1 MKAVKFENQRITMM
15 EVPLPQTAGSEV
27 LVKVMMAGICATD
40 FQLYLGYQDYEGIPG
55 HEFVG
60 MVEQAPQAPWLVGKR
75 VVADINV
82 GCGKCPHCQNGN
94 ARHCPSR
101 SAIGIRGR
109 NGAFAEYCAVPARN
123 LVVLPDHLET
133 IDAVFAEPLAAAL
146 EITRQIHICRDTR
159 IAVLGDGKMGQLC
172 ALVLDQYSG
181 NLMLLGRHA
190 DKLAHA
196 AGQGIST
203 CALAA
208 TAMEAVEPGWES
220 AFDVVVEAT
229 GNPDAINLAMALVRP
244 EGRIVVKT
252 TAHRSASM
260 NLSTLVVNEIM
271 LVGSRCGDIGFAV
284 KWLANQ
290 RIQPASLVEQVY
302 PFSDFQSAFEH
313 AMTKGSRKVLLIFE

>member
-1 MKAVKFENQRITMM
+1 ME
-15 EVPLPQTAGSEV
+15 EVPLPQTAGPEA

-40 FQLYLGYQDYEGIPG
+40 LELYHGYQDFEGIPG

-60 MVEQAPQAPWLVGKR
+60 MVEKAPQAPGLVGKR

-82 GCGKCPHCQNGN
+82 GCGQCPHCRNGN

-109 NGAFAEYCAVPARN
+109 DGAFAEYCAVPARN

-146 EITRQIHICRDTR
+146 EITRQIHIRQDTR

-172 ALVLDQYSG
+172 ALALDQYSA

-190 DKLAHA
+190 DKLARA

-203 CALAA
+203 FNIAA
-208 TAMEAVEPGWES
+208 AAMETMAPGWES

-252 TAHRSASM
+252 TAHRPTSM
-260 NLSTLVVNEIM
+260 NLSALVVNEIM

-284 KWLANQ
+284 KWLADQ

-302 PFSDFQSAFEH
+302 PFTKFQTAFEH
-313 AMTKGSRKVLLIFE
+313 AMTRGSRKVLLAFE

>member
-1 MKAVKFENQRITMM
+1 MM
-15 EVPLPQTAGSEV
+15 EVPLPETAGPEA

-40 FQLYLGYQDYEGIPG
+40 IELFYGYQGFEGIPG
-55 HEFVG
+55 HELVG
-60 MVEQAPQAPWLVGKR
+60 MVEQAPQAPGLVGKR

-82 GCGKCPHCQNGN
+82 GCGKCPQCRNGN

-109 NGAFAEYCAVPARN
+109 DGAFAEYCAVPASN
-123 LVVLPDHLET
+123 LVVLPDHLEA

-146 EITRQIHICRDTR
+146 EITRQIHICQDTR

-172 ALVLDQYSG
+172 ALALDQYSA
-181 NLMLLGRHA
+181 NLILLGRHA
-190 DKLAHA
+190 DKLARA

-203 CALAA
+203 FNIAA
-208 TAMEAVEPGWES
+208 MAMETMGPGWES
-220 AFDVVVEAT
+220 VFDVVVEAT

-252 TAHRSASM
+252 TAHRRAVMDLSA
-260 NLSTLVVNEIM
+260 LVVNEIM

-284 KWLANQ
+284 KWLADQ

-302 PFSDFQSAFEH
+302 PFTDFQTAFEH
-313 AMTKGSRKVLLIFE
+313 AMTRGSRKVLLAFE